1 MGIDPLSHVCD
12 GGFCRYLLSFPSS
25 LVGSVAH
32 RRILVRDVLRDES
45 RRSSPLKVTFP
56 SQEIGERNL
65 VEMMSGERSRL
76 PPRETS
82 NDRG

>member
-1 MGIDPLSHVCD
+1 MGTVLSRGVVN
-12 GGFCRYLLSFPSS
+12 GRICRYSLRFPSPR
-25 LVGSVAH
+25 VGSVAP
-32 RRILVRDVLRDES
+32 RRFLVRDVLRDES

-76 PPRETS
+76 PPRERS